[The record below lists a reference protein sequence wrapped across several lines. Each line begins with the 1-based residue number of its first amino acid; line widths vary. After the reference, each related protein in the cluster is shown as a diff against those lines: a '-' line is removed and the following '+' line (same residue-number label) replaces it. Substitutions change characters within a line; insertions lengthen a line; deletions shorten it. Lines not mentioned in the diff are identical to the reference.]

1 MPIKRL
7 HSISQSWRSKQV
19 ENLAAVL
26 KPFSE
31 HLTVGD
37 IKSHLRFNDLL
48 KLRKDVWISCCRHFG
63 IQILSDSSCSQKRG
77 VFWVYVFWPFV
88 HQVASYDTAENY
100 LPPEDFQRDKWLG
113 KAFQQWGGSWWL
125 TSNAQV
131 AGHYPP
137 WKTNCSPLKDG
148 WLEDD
153 NLEDLGQGRFAVS
166 FRGGYVFSFKQEHPG
181 WYFLPCLFFSV
192 LRWRYAAYSEW
203 YWIPV
208 PWPRRVSYI
217 AAWFINHGE

>member
-1 MPIKRL
+1 MPIKHL

-37 IKSHLRFNDLL
+37 IKSHLCFNDLL

-77 VFWVYVFWPFV
+77 VFWVYIFWPFV

-113 KAFQQWGGSWWL
+113 KAFQQWGGSLWL

-137 WKTNCSPLKDG
+137 WKTSKFAPEGLMVG
-148 WLEDD
+148 RWQLARF
-153 NLEDLGQGRFAVS
+153 GQGRFAVS
-166 FRGGYVFSFKQEHPG
+166 FRGGYVVFVEIKNTLGGIFSLACFFCFTLKVC
-181 WYFLPCLFFSV
+181 CLLWMV
-192 LRWRYAAYSEW
+192 LDSCTLAEKS
-203 YWIPV
+203 
-208 PWPRRVSYI
+208 
-217 AAWFINHGE
+217 